1 MYSFTHNTNATYH
14 PPPLPPNL
22 PYYRAHAHTQV
33 HHIECVT
40 ESFVE
45 YLQNETMRVDVF
57 VNPSIMNRPQDKI
70 STTNQMI
77 AHKMGHGDDPF
88 EEYKTQV
95 ADVTKAN
102 VELQSKLEVLMAQ
115 LKEAGIEPK
124 VSGVA
129 AKLGEAKSADAKVN
143 T

>member
-1 MYSFTHNTNATYH
+1 MQPAISPSSSH
-14 PPPLPPNL
+14 PNL
-22 PYYRAHAHTQV
+22 PYYRAHTHTQV
-33 HHIECVT
+33 HHIDCVT

-45 YLQNETMRVDVF
+45 YLKNETMRVDVY

-70 STTNQMI
+70 STANQMI

-102 VELQSKLEVLMAQ
+102 VDLQSKLDVLMAQ

>member
-1 MYSFTHNTNATYH
+1 MVIVLLYVRVLTHLFY
-14 PPPLPPNL
+14 L
-22 PYYRAHAHTQV
+22 HTHHLQV
-33 HHIECVT
+33 HHIDCVT

-45 YLQNETMRVDVF
+45 YLKNETMRVDVY

-70 STTNQMI
+70 STANQMI

-102 VELQSKLEVLMAQ
+102 VDLQSKLDVLMAQ

>member
-1 MYSFTHNTNATYH
+1 MYSVTHNTNATYH
-14 PPPLPPNL
+14 PPHLPPNL

-70 STTNQMI
+70 STSNQMI